1 MNFIYKK
8 WLPSAINGLFL
19 FFISITLIG
28 AFRSDNLK
36 ISTLTNHFFL
46 ILLIAILAIVVL
58 LFSKHAKKWIDKYLF
73 GVKKIF
79 FGKYRINYR
88 HLFYFWLLFT
98 SVYLN

>member
-58 LFSKHAKKWIDKYLF
+58 LFSKHAKI
-73 GVKKIF
+73 
-79 FGKYRINYR
+79 
-88 HLFYFWLLFT
+88 
-98 SVYLN
+98 

>member
-36 ISTLTNHFFL
+36 ISTLTNHFFFDT
-46 ILLIAILAIVVL
+46 VN
-58 LFSKHAKKWIDKYLF
+58 SNTCDSS
-73 GVKKIF
+73 
-79 FGKYRINYR
+79 
-88 HLFYFWLLFT
+88 T
-98 SVYLN
+98 SF